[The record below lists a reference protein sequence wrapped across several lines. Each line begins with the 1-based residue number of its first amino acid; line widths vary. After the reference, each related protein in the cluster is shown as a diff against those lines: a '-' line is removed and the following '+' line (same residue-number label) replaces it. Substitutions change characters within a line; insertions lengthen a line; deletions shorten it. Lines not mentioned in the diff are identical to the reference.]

1 MDEDLMDNMQRR
13 DQIFLLLESH
23 EQMSV
28 EELAARFNVTE
39 TTIRRDLIVMEEK
52 KQIVRKRGYAMIPNS
67 GYSMAIR
74 RRNINQDEKKRIAV
88 KAFEICRNANS
99 IALDSGT
106 TISELVHLLIDHRN
120 EFRPEIVTCS
130 LTTAYNTCQYFHTS
144 IPGGLV
150 FPDEV
155 SCAGP
160 FMSDFFN
167 NITTDVVFLGSTG
180 VSNTRGLTGSYQPML
195 DVKRSLMKCAS
206 RRVGLIDSSKFY
218 TRGVY
223 TFCTFTELDVL
234 ITVRTE
240 QNAKALDEIEKHN
253 VQIILA

>member
-1 MDEDLMDNMQRR
+1 M
-13 DQIFLLLESH
+13 LLESH

-28 EELAARFNVTE
+28 EELAARFHVTE

-52 KQIVRKRGYAMIPNS
+52 KQIVRKRGYALIPNK
-67 GYSMAIR
+67 GYGIPIR
-74 RRNINQDEKKRIAV
+74 RRNINQEEKRRIAI
-88 KAFEICRNANS
+88 KAFEICRDTSS

-106 TISELVHLLIDHRN
+106 TIAELVHILIDHRN
-120 EFRPEIVTCS
+120 KFRPEIVTCS
-130 LTTAYNTCQYFHTS
+130 LTTAYSTCQYFHTS

-167 NITTDVVFLGSTG
+167 NITTDIVFLGSTG
-180 VSNTRGLTGSYQPML
+180 IANTRGLTGSYQPML
-195 DVKRSLMKCAS
+195 DVKRSLMMCAS
-206 RRVGLIDSSKFY
+206 RRVGLLDSSKFF

-223 TFCTFTELDVL
+223 TFCTFDELDMLV
-234 ITVRTE
+234 TVRTE
-240 QNAKALDEIEKHN
+240 QNAWALDEIEKHN
-253 VQIILA
+253 VKIVLA